1 MAARRAV
8 GRVRHNRRMAIE
20 FSQRISRI
28 PVYPTAGGYADG
40 APPVRLASNES
51 PFPPLPAVKE
61 AIERALGGLNRYPD
75 PSNSLLRARLSERYE
90 VPGEQIAIGNG
101 SCDILLAA
109 GEALLEPG
117 AELVYAWPS
126 FSVYPHLSAA
136 SGATA
141 IAVPLD
147 ERERHDLPAMLRE
160 ITVATRL
167 VIVCNPNNPTSTAV
181 ALADIASFLAEVPP
195 YVCVILD
202 EAYCE
207 FNLLDDPASSVELL
221 HSHPNLLLLR
231 TFSKV
236 YGLCGLRVG
245 FGLCGSP
252 ELQRALDQVRQPFF
266 CNALAQAAATEA
278 LAHQDAVTDRVTRTI
293 AERISVGERL
303 LALGLQVADSQANFC
318 WLHLGEGREER
329 EVMRGLERRGVLVRG
344 GSALGRE
351 GALRVTYGTA
361 QENLR
366 FLGALEEVLGEVPA
380 VAS

>member
-1 MAARRAV
+1 MTGAVARGPAFAAL
-8 GRVRHNRRMAIE
+8 VRHNTPVAIE
-20 FSQRISRI
+20 FSERIRRI
-28 PVYPTAGGYADG
+28 PVYPAAGGYADG

-51 PFPPLPAVKE
+51 PYPPLPAVRE
-61 AIERALGGLNRYPD
+61 AIEQELGTLNRYPD
-75 PSNSLLRARLSERYE
+75 PSNSLLRKRLSERYG
-90 VPGEQIAIGNG
+90 VPASRIAIGNG

-141 IAVPLD
+141 VTVPLD
-147 ERERHDLPAMLRE
+147 GEERHDLEGMLRE

-167 VIVCNPNNPTSTAV
+167 VVVCNPNNPTSTAV
-181 ALADIASFLAEVPP
+181 ALADIAAFLEEAPP
-195 YVCVILD
+195 HVCVIID

-207 FNLLDDPASSVELL
+207 FNLLEDPDASLELL
-221 HSHPNLLLLR
+221 HSHPNLVLLR

-245 FGLCGSP
+245 FALCGSEQMP
-252 ELQRALDQVRQPFF
+252 RALDQVRQPFF
-266 CNALAQAAATEA
+266 CNALAQAAASEA
-278 LAHQDAVTDRVTRTI
+278 LAHQDAVTERVTRTI

-303 LALGLQVADSQANFC
+303 RALGLQVADSQANFC
-318 WLHLGEGREER
+318 WLHLGEDRDELQ
-329 EVMRGLERRGVLVRG
+329 VIRGLGERGVLVRG

-361 QENLR
+361 EENVR
-366 FLGALEEVLGEVPA
+366 FLDALGEVL
-380 VAS
+380 